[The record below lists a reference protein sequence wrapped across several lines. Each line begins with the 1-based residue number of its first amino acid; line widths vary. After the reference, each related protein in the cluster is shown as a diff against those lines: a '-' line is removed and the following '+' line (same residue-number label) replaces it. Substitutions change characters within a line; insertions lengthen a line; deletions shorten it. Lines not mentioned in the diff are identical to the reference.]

1 MENLVALSCES
12 EATMLGLLLAGSIG
26 FIGGVFLCV
35 IANEED
41 K

>member
-12 EATMLGLLLAGSIG
+12 EATMLGLILAGSIG
-26 FIGGVFLCV
+26 FIGGIFLCA
-35 IANEED
+35 ISNEVD